1 MIGKTQETFGV
12 CRLPGVCVLGV
23 TRECV
28 AIRGQQDWIM
38 GLGLVPESRLAALC
52 WGDGYPPQFCP
63 GFAHSLLKQSGA
75 KAELFFFFF
84 FKVFVWASRLLV
96 NYADVS
102 SVMEGSLVTSS
113 AAYQFLSS

>member
-12 CRLPGVCVLGV
+12 CRLPEVCILGV
-23 TRECV
+23 THKCIAV
-28 AIRGQQDWIM
+28 RGQQDWIM
-38 GLGLVPESRLAALC
+38 GFGLVPESRLAALC

-63 GFAHSLLKQSGA
+63 RFARSLLKQSGA
-75 KAELFFFFF
+75 KAELF

-102 SVMEGSLVTSS
+102 DVMEGSLVTSS